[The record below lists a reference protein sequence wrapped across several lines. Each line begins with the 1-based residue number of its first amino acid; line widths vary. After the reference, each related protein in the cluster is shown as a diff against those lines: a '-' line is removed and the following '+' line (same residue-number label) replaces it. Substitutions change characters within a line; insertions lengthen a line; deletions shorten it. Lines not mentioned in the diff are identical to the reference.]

1 MLQSYTLAGQ
11 TVTPTWKPIHRA
23 VSQETSS
30 RMIQLLVSQAIGG
43 EACEA
48 LVPGYD
54 IAAKTG
60 TASIPS
66 LGGNY
71 LPSTTIASTA
81 GFGPVENDPS
91 HQFVVLV
98 KIDKPSNQWG
108 SETAAPVVRD
118 IFEHL
123 FQYYKI
129 MPTPN
134 PVQPSNGVCSIA
146 TSSKIVPWSPQP

>member
-1 MLQSYTLAGQ
+1 
-11 TVTPTWKPIHRA
+11 
-23 VSQETSS
+23 
-30 RMIQLLVSQAIGG
+30 MINLLVSQAVGG

-71 LPSTTIASTA
+71 LPSSTIASTA
-81 GFGPVENDPS
+81 AFGPVENDPS
-91 HQFVVLV
+91 QQFVVLV
-98 KIDKPSNQWG
+98 KVDKPADQWG

-118 IFEHL
+118 IFRHL
-123 FQYYKI
+123 FQYYKM
-129 MPTPN
+129 MPEAN
-134 PVQPSNGVCSIA
+134 PVQPSNGVCSGVN
-146 TSSKIVPWSPQP
+146 SYRIVPWTPQP

>member
-1 MLQSYTLAGQ
+1 
-11 TVTPTWKPIHRA
+11 
-23 VSQETSS
+23 
-30 RMIQLLVSQAIGG
+30 
-43 EACEA
+43 

-71 LPSTTIASTA
+71 LPSMTIASTM
-81 GFGPVENDPS
+81 GFGPVENDPA

-98 KIDKPSNQWG
+98 KVDRPAVVWG
-108 SETAAPVVRD
+108 SEVAAPVVRD
-118 IFEHL
+118 IYQHL

-129 MPTPN
+129 MPTAH
-134 PVQPSNGVCSIA
+134 PVQPSNGVCAGVNSPQ
-146 TSSKIVPWSPQP
+146 IVPWSPQP